1 MLNVKNI
8 RDLHNNKELWNKIK
22 VFHYDL
28 TTFGHNL
35 ESRKRLDHE
44 PMAFCFMSSVY
55 FTSSELEFLLKFPT
69 PSGTISSSNLPGYT
83 SSTNICGGGGGG
95 YQNTTASNTLSAVS
109 GTGGGGAGGYV
120 YNNVVTAPTSATAN
134 TGGGGGGMAKGSTI
148 PVSGSGGSG
157 IVIITYR

>member
-35 ESRKRLDHE
+35 ESQKRLDHE

-69 PSGTISSSNLPGYT
+69 PSGTCKENLNLLIET
-83 SSTNICGGGGGG
+83 KIRDSKKNATLC
-95 YQNTTASNTLSAVS
+95 ASHDLGPAF
-109 GTGGGGAGGYV
+109 ARIFAIRKDYV
-120 YNNVVTAPTSATAN
+120 KDKNFKKFLKVF
-134 TGGGGGGMAKGSTI
+134 GKDFGKDFGKGNDKEQL
-148 PVSGSGGSG
+148 VND
-157 IVIITYR
+157 